1 MRDIVLLLILQ
12 LIYVPMLALR
22 TISMVKKL
30 ALLTAFFGFLES
42 LIYVFGLAIVLSG
55 DQSLLG
61 MFVYAIGFS
70 LGLILGIH
78 IENKIAIGYTTINV
92 NISHRNDEMTAHLRE
107 QGYGVTIFQG
117 EGRES
122 VRYRYEVLTKR
133 SREIELMDIVDRYEP
148 KAFIVSYEP
157 TRFKGGYLTDLMKKQ
172 NRLLSKIANSQKL
185 KSTIETEPHTSWI
198 KKTTDEIVFEVNELS
213 GKEIFSNETQK

>member
-1 MRDIVLLLILQ
+1 MKDIILLLILQ
-12 LIYVPMLALR
+12 LLYVPMLALR

-61 MFVYAIGFS
+61 MLVYAIGFS

-78 IENKIAIGYTTINV
+78 IENKIAIGYTTVNV

-107 QGYGVTIFQG
+107 LGYGVTIFQG

-122 VRYRYEVLTKR
+122 IRYRYEILTKR
-133 SREIELMDIVDRYEP
+133 SREIELMEIVDRYEP

-172 NRLLSKIANSQKL
+172 NRLLAKITNSQKN
-185 KSTIETEPHTSWI
+185 KSTIETEPHASWI